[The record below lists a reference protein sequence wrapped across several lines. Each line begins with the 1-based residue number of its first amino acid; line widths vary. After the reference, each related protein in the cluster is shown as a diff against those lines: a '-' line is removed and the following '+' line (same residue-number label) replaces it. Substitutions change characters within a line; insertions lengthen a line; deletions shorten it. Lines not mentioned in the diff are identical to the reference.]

1 MYLQSKYILRELANA
16 HQRCFPQSKILRYK
30 EMPTEIVDQAVKD
43 AFTSLDRI
51 IIDGGAEAAVGDRFL
66 NDAMCELSPSYSGS
80 CALVS
85 DYLTMPCCFLVKLVI
100 TPCNGF

>member
-1 MYLQSKYILRELANA
+1 
-16 HQRCFPQSKILRYK
+16 
-30 EMPTEIVDQAVKD
+30 MPADIVDQAIKD

-66 NDAMCELSPSYSGS
+66 NDAMSELSPSYSGS

-85 DYLTMPCCFLVKLVI
+85 NCLSKPCYCQSGPSNSRHVLVKLAVAL
-100 TPCNGF
+100 

>member
-1 MYLQSKYILRELANA
+1 
-16 HQRCFPQSKILRYK
+16 
-30 EMPTEIVDQAVKD
+30 MPADIVDQAIKD

-66 NDAMCELSPSYSGS
+66 NDAMSELSPSYSGS

-85 DYLTMPCCFLVKLVI
+85 NCLNPCYLQSGSSDSRHVLVKLVI
-100 TPCNGF
+100 TLCYEFQ